1 MSKARENYNKNYF
14 NWYKRIGEFGGIIN
28 KIKFS
33 KYIEKDDNVLDFG
46 CGGGYL
52 LKNINCLN
60 KHGVEINET
69 AIEIAKKN
77 SLKIFKNSNDL
88 EKNFYDK
95 IISNHALQH
104 CENPFQE
111 LLNLNKSLKK
121 NGLIIISIS
130 CSNKKLSY
138 KPNDI
143 NYQLFSW
150 SPMNIGNLLN
160 ATGFEVLSANTYNL
174 RWPPKYEIFYKIFG
188 EKIFIILCKL
198 YAIFDNKISDIVA
211 VAKKN

>member
-1 MSKARENYNKNYF
+1 MSKARDNYNKNYF
-14 NWYKRIGEFGGIIN
+14 NWYERIGKFGGIIN
-28 KIKFS
+28 KIKFD
-33 KYIEKDDNVLDFG
+33 KYINKDDSVLDFG

-52 LKNINCLN
+52 LKNIDCLN

-77 SLKIFKNSNDL
+77 SLKIFKNSSDI
-88 EKNFYDK
+88 EDNFYDK

-111 LLNLNKSLKK
+111 LLNLHKALKK

-130 CSNKKLSY
+130 CANKKLSY

-143 NYQLFSW
+143 NYQLYSW

-160 ATGFEVLSANTYNL
+160 ATGFEVLSVNNYNL
-174 RWPPKYEIFYKIFG
+174 RWLPKFELLYNILG
-188 EKIFIILCKL
+188 ERIFIILCKF
-198 YAIFDNKISDIVA
+198 YGIFNDKISDIVA

>member
-1 MSKARENYNKNYF
+1 MSKARDNYNKNYF
-14 NWYKRIGEFGGIIN
+14 NWYERIGKFGGIIN
-28 KIKFS
+28 KIKFD
-33 KYIEKDDNVLDFG
+33 KYINKDDSVLDFG

-52 LKNINCLN
+52 LKNIDCLN

-77 SLKIFKNSNDL
+77 SLKIFKNSSDI
-88 EKNFYDK
+88 EDNFYDK

-111 LLNLNKSLKK
+111 LLNLHKALKK

-130 CSNKKLSY
+130 CANKKLSY

-143 NYQLFSW
+143 NYQLYSW

-160 ATGFEVLSANTYNL
+160 ATGFEVLSVNNYNL
-174 RWPPKYEIFYKIFG
+174 RWLPKFELLYNIFG
-188 EKIFIILCKL
+188 EKIFIILCKF
-198 YAIFDNKISDIVA
+198 YGIFNDKISDIVA

>member
-1 MSKARENYNKNYF
+1 MSKATDNYNKNYF
-14 NWYKRIGEFGGIIN
+14 NWYERIGKFGGKIN
-28 KIKFS
+28 KIKFN
-33 KYIEKDDNVLDFG
+33 KYINKEDNVLDFG

-52 LKNINCLN
+52 LKNIDCSN
-60 KHGVEINET
+60 KHGVEINEA
-69 AIEIAKKN
+69 AINVAKEN
-77 SLKIFKNSNDL
+77 LVKIFKNSSDV
-88 EKNFYDK
+88 EEDFYDK

-111 LLNLNKSLKK
+111 LLNLHKALKK
-121 NGLIIISIS
+121 DGLIIISIS

-143 NYQLFSW
+143 NFQLYSW

-160 ATGFEVLSANTYNL
+160 ATGFEVLSVNNYNV
-174 RWPPKYEIFYKIFG
+174 RWLPKYELIYKIFG
-188 EKIFIILCKL
+188 EKIFIILSKF
-198 YAIFDNKISDIVA
+198 YGIFNDKISDVVA

>member
-1 MSKARENYNKNYF
+1 MSKARDNYNENYF
-14 NWYKRIGEFGGIIN
+14 NWYERIGKFGGIIN
-28 KIKFS
+28 KIKFD
-33 KYIEKDDNVLDFG
+33 KYINKDDSVLDFG

-52 LKNINCLN
+52 LKNIDCLN
-60 KHGVEINET
+60 KHGVEINKT

-77 SLKIFKNSNDL
+77 SLKIFENSSDIEN
-88 EKNFYDK
+88 NFYDK

-111 LLNLNKSLKK
+111 LLNLHKALKK

-130 CSNKKLSY
+130 CANKKLSY
-138 KPNDI
+138 ERNDI
-143 NYQLFSW
+143 NYQLYSW

-160 ATGFEVLSANTYNL
+160 ATGFEVLSVNNYNV
-174 RWPPKYEIFYKIFG
+174 RWLPKFELLYKIFG
-188 EKIFIILCKL
+188 EKIFIILCKF
-198 YAIFDNKISDIVA
+198 YGIFNDKISDIVA